1 MKTVIKQLNAEI
13 LDMKTARLTMD
24 VDKSALENMPS
35 ADKPLS
41 VEIKVYR
48 KKRSLSANAY
58 LWVLLDKMARLMGG
72 GHSKEF
78 LYLRYIRE
86 VGRFDASV
94 WVFKDAYDAY
104 KKQWESM
111 ALGNICDILKI
122 EGNMYNLICYF
133 GTHYY
138 DSKEMTFFIDK
149 IIADAE
155 ELGIPTLTP
164 KEYAEMMKGLNNEK
178 R

>member
-1 MKTVIKQLNAEI
+1 
-13 LDMKTARLTMD
+13 MKTARLTMD
-24 VDKSALENMPS
+24 VDKSVLENIPS
-35 ADKPLS
+35 TDKPLS

-58 LWVLLDKMARLMGG
+58 MWVLLDKMARLMGG

-86 VGRFDASV
+86 VGRVDASV

-111 ALGNICDILKI
+111 ALGNICDILKV

-138 DSKEMTFFIDK
+138 DSKEMAFFIDK

-155 ELGIPTLTP
+155 EMGIPTLTT

-178 R
+178 E